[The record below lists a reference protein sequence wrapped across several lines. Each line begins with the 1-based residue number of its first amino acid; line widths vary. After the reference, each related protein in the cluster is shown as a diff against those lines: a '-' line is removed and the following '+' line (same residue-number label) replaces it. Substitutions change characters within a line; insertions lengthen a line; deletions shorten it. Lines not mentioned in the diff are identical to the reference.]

1 MLTLRE
7 LAMGDSP
14 AIRRIYSGA
23 SVRFTHG
30 HGYEMTDEGACR
42 RVAKALESART
53 IPRPRW
59 DFGIVVVGDVIG
71 MISLRVREPGLGT
84 LSYILREDC
93 WGNGY
98 ATQAAKRV
106 VDFAFAH
113 TGLKCLAAKHHP
125 ANLASGRVLAKAG
138 FTCLGIS
145 DLHAEDGVVSPCPV
159 YEIRRPAA
167 RRMP

>member
-7 LAMGDSP
+7 LAVDDSP

-30 HGYEMTDEGACR
+30 YGYQMTDEDAR
-42 RVAKALESART
+42 HRVARALESART
-53 IPRPRW
+53 SPRPRW
-59 DFGIVVVGDVIG
+59 DFGITVVGDVIG

-113 TGLKCLAAKHHP
+113 TELKHLEAKHHP
-125 ANLASGRVLAKAG
+125 ANPASGRVLAKAG
-138 FTCLGIS
+138 FTCLGLP
-145 DLHAEDGVVSPCPV
+145 DLRAEDGVVVPYPV
-159 YEIRRPAA
+159 YEIRCP
-167 RRMP
+167 